1 MNTDRFLVKSYGD
14 NIDGVKAGLG
24 KLLELLG
31 TYDRAT
37 IVVPLIGQVN
47 NTMLTDVLGEQL
59 SRKLIK
65 DRVIT
70 LEGHKKISLCGQSA
84 LKNFRNDEIY
94 LDLWGSASSI
104 SNLEKL
110 TYAKAII
117 LTTWT
122 PADSAAWESSNNV
135 TVIYNDGK
143 G

>member
-24 KLLELLG
+24 KLIELLG
-31 TYDRAT
+31 TYSSAT
-37 IVVPLIGQVN
+37 IVVPTIGQVK
-47 NTMLTDVLGEQL
+47 NTMLTTVLGEQL
-59 SRKLIK
+59 SKKLIK

-70 LEGHKKISLCGQSA
+70 LEDGKKISLCGQST
-84 LKNFRNDEIY
+84 LKNFKNDDVY

-104 SNLEKL
+104 KNLEDL

-122 PADSAAWESSNNV
+122 PADSADWESSNRV

>member
-1 MNTDRFLVKSYGD
+1 MNIDRFLVKSYGD
-14 NIDGVKAGLG
+14 NIDGVKAGLI

-31 TYDRAT
+31 TYDSAT
-37 IVVPLIGQVN
+37 IVVPLIGQVKS
-47 NTMLTDVLGEQL
+47 TMLTDVLGEQL

-65 DRVIT
+65 DRVIN
-70 LEGHKKISLCGQSA
+70 LEGRKKISLCGQST
-84 LKNFRNDEIY
+84 LKNFSNDDIY
-94 LDLWGSASSI
+94 LDLWGSVSSI

-122 PADSAAWESSNNV
+122 PADSVAWESSNNV

>member
-14 NIDGVKAGLG
+14 NIDGVKAGLS

-31 TYDRAT
+31 SYSSAT
-37 IVVPLIGQVN
+37 IVVPTIGQVK
-47 NTMLTDVLGEQL
+47 NTMLTTVLSEQL
-59 SRKLIK
+59 SKKLIK
-65 DRVIT
+65 HRVIT
-70 LEGHKKISLCGQSA
+70 LEDGKTISLCGQST
-84 LKNFRNDEIY
+84 LKNFNNSDIY

-104 SNLEKL
+104 KKLEDL

-122 PADSAAWESSNNV
+122 PKDSADWESSNNV